1 MGKPILIVVLVLLVA
16 GFFFRSPLPVL
27 MVAAEPIVRFGGFL
41 LTNTII
47 ATWLTML
54 VLLLLFRKATSNMQL
69 VPRGLQN
76 VTEAVVEVLLGL
88 ANSVAGPRYARVFF
102 PLVGTIFFFVLANSW
117 LALMPGFGTIGIIE
131 HHGHDIEFARVGGS
145 GGSGGIGVLMPKA
158 GLGPITPE
166 AHPADDG
173 HGAPAKDDHAP
184 AGDAIKGTLVPILR
198 GANTDINT
206 TLALALI
213 AVFFVQVWGFK
224 YQGLA
229 GYGSKFINLTGFK
242 QGAFIGVIYIVIGLI
257 ECVSEL
263 ARILSFT
270 FRLFGNMFAGEVLL
284 AVITFLVPFVLADMF
299 YMLEVGVGVVQATV
313 FGALTLVFAASAVAG
328 HGGDDHGHEQHGH
341 GAAAEAHH

>member
-1 MGKPILIVVLVLLVA
+1 LGKPILIVILVLLVA
-16 GFFFRSPLPVL
+16 GFFFRAPLPVL
-27 MVAAEPIVRFGGFL
+27 MVAAEPILRFGGFM

-54 VLLLLFRKATSNMQL
+54 VLLLLFRKATGNMQL

-76 VTEAVVEVLLGL
+76 VMEAVVEVLLGL

-131 HHGHDIEFARVGGS
+131 HHGHDIDFARVGGS
-145 GGSGGIGVLMPKA
+145 GGSGGIGVLMPQA
-158 GLGPITPE
+158 SLGPISPE
-166 AHPADDG
+166 VHHDDG
-173 HGAPAKDDHAP
+173 HGAPAKDDHG
-184 AGDAIKGTLVPILR
+184 AGDTIRGTLVPILR

-213 AVFFVQVWGFK
+213 AVFFLQVWGFK

-328 HGGDDHGHEQHGH
+328 HGGDDHGHESGH
-341 GAAAEAHH
+341 GAAAGAHH

>member
-1 MGKPILIVVLVLLVA
+1 MGKVTLLVVFALLVA

-27 MVAAEPIVRFGGFL
+27 SVAAEPVARVGGFAI
-41 LTNTII
+41 TNTLI
-47 ATWLTML
+47 ATWLTMI
-54 VLLLLFRKATSNMQL
+54 VLLLLFRKATSNMQI

-76 VTEAVVEVLLGL
+76 VMEAVIEVLLGL

-102 PLVGTIFFFVLANSW
+102 PLVGTIFFFVLFNSW
-117 LALMPGFGTIGIIE
+117 LALVPGFGPIGIIE
-131 HHGHDIEFARVGGS
+131 KGHGHDVTFSNVAGV
-145 GGSGGIGVLMPKA
+145 GVLMPQA
-158 GLGPITPE
+158 GLAPIAPE

-173 HGAPAKDDHAP
+173 HGPA
-184 AGDAIKGTLVPILR
+184 AGSTFSGTLVPILR

-206 TLALALI
+206 TLALALV

-224 YQGLA
+224 YQGLV

-242 QGAFIGVIYIVIGLI
+242 QGAFIGVIYVVIGLI

-284 AVITFLVPFVLADMF
+284 AVIAFLVPFVLADMF
-299 YMLEVGVGVVQATV
+299 YVLEVGVGVVQAVV

-328 HGGDDHGHEQHGH
+328 HGDSHGHEEGH